1 MTFYIYRTKIGYE
14 LSDGE
19 IAISYKAEDEA
30 IDAAVRMAQDVNAK
44 AYKIN
49 YWRPL

>member
-1 MTFYIYRTKIGYE
+1 MTFYIYSAKGQTI

-19 IAISYKAEDEA
+19 IEISYAQEAEA
-30 IDAAVRMAQDVNAK
+30 IDAAVRMAQEVNSL
-44 AYKIN
+44 YKIN